1 MADEPVSALDV
12 SIQAQIINLLI
23 DLKEKYNL
31 TYLFISHD
39 LHVVKYLCENVVIMN
54 KGRIEEMG
62 NIEDIFN
69 NPKTDYT
76 KTLINSIPKLEI

>member
-39 LHVVKYLCENVVIMN
+39 LNVVKYLCENVVNMN
-54 KGRIEEMG
+54 KGRNEDMG

-69 NPKTDYT
+69 NPKTD
-76 KTLINSIPKLEI
+76 